1 MSTILVVMFI
11 DRSGH
16 LHEKLWLF
24 LQRACGEGEKD
35 GEGVGGGFGEGASVG
50 RQAARHATH
59 THTYH
64 THATHFRRMTLP
76 VPIQAG
82 FAFLPYYATHAKSMP
97 QRDTSRDRGGVPRIS
112 TP

>member
-1 MSTILVVMFI
+1 M
-11 DRSGH
+11 
-16 LHEKLWLF
+16 
-24 LQRACGEGEKD
+24 
-35 GEGVGGGFGEGASVG
+35 G

-64 THATHFRRMTLP
+64 THAIHFRRMTLP

-112 TP
+112 THGCSISYVFFPNPDAVGRV